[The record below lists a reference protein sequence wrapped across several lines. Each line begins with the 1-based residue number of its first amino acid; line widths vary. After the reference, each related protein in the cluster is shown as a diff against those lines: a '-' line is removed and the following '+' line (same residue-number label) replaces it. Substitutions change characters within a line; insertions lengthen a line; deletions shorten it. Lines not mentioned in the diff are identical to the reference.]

1 MSRPQA
7 SAGDDGRRCTQDI
20 QKLKVY
26 IIACERVCPEIELI
40 SLLAERGMVPRA
52 APATASISVR
62 SRQRGEAGGPR
73 DNSACNGDH
82 LRRVHRH
89 RPRRHSWVR
98 AWRAAPHPLRHASS
112 VQVIMT
118 NHGVVLG
125 PEDATAAV
133 AVARH
138 FSFPP
143 SRTAGHSLHRRRRW
157 SVVKLARR
165 RRVSVIGAA
174 NVGMGI
180 KQINLTRHLAG
191 EIALPDEAP
200 ASAADYG
207 TTTTMPYLQQHEA
220 SSTSFLPR
228 KYFFA
233 QVTGGSSD
241 DLASFV
247 TECGTHVCVRAGTRL
262 ICGTTTTTAS
272 RTSHRSSCHGRQ
284 QGTYVVYH
292 ASLVSVINMH
302 ISISGTYIRT
312 FNSW

>member
-1 MSRPQA
+1 
-7 SAGDDGRRCTQDI
+7 
-20 QKLKVY
+20 
-26 IIACERVCPEIELI
+26 
-40 SLLAERGMVPRA
+40 MVPRA

-118 NHGVVLG
+118 NHGVVLD

-165 RRVSVIGAA
+165 RVVSVIGTA

-180 KQINLTRHLAG
+180 KQQINLTRHLAG
-191 EIALPDEAP
+191 EIALPDEAAP
-200 ASAADYG
+200 ASAADCG

-228 KYFFA
+228 EYFFA
-233 QVTGGSSD
+233 QVTGGSS

-262 ICGTTTTTAS
+262 ICGTTTTTAA
-272 RTSHRSSCHGRQ
+272 RTSHRAAMAASKVRTSS
-284 QGTYVVYH
+284 
-292 ASLVSVINMH
+292 IMH
-302 ISISGTYIRT
+302 LP
-312 FNSW
+312 